1 MEQFARFPRIAQI
14 LIVLA
19 LGFVLLGVA
28 WFAWP
33 ISQQREELQ
42 SLQKRSQ
49 DLETQIRQGIEA
61 QKRADELQRQID
73 QILRELEVVKSIIP
87 VEPETGRLLRVFQSF
102 ARDQNL
108 VIKGISPKKIVQKEL
123 VSEQPYDVEVAG
135 GYHDLAMFFDKLA
148 HMRRVVNVGNLEVK
162 NHTGKGAATVEAKFQ
177 SIVYI
182 QNPESFQ
189 GLEKKP

>member
-1 MEQFARFPRIAQI
+1 MEQFARLPRVAQFV
-14 LIVLA
+14 IV
-19 LGFVLLGVA
+19 FVLGAALLGGA
-28 WFAWP
+28 WWGV
-33 ISQQREELQ
+33 ISGQRENLKR
-42 SLQKRSQ
+42 LQKQSQ
-49 DLETQIRQGIEA
+49 ELESQIRQGMEA

-73 QILRELEVVKSIIP
+73 MILRELEVVKSIIP

-108 VIKGISPKKIVQKEL
+108 VIKGISPKAIAKKDL
-123 VSEQPYDVEVAG
+123 VSEQPYDVEIAG

-162 NHTGKGAATVEAKFQ
+162 GATGKGAATVNAKFQ
-177 SIVYI
+177 SIVYM